1 MTINE
6 RIKKTRT
13 DAGLSLRAF
22 GAKVGI
28 TGSSIAKIE
37 TGENNPSEQTV
48 RLISS
53 AFKVNYQW
61 LKDGLGPMYLPP
73 DTDDELVDEIMA
85 GENEFAKNVFRSFA
99 KLGDEEWELLKK
111 MVETIKAM
119 GQEEEER

>member
-1 MTINE
+1 MKINE
-6 RIKKTRT
+6 RVKKTRSE
-13 DAGLSLRAF
+13 AGVSQQVF
-22 GAKVGI
+22 GKSVGI
-28 TGSSIAKIE
+28 SGPSIARIE
-37 TGENNPSEQTV
+37 SGENNPSEQTL

-53 AFKVNYQW
+53 AYKVNYQW